1 MRRTAQA
8 ALAVHRFAG
17 RSQAA
22 VRDPLVGPGDL
33 PVTTD
38 FRDVLIPILRRH
50 GKTFP
55 RPRADAAWASGWG
68 RVIALAS
75 G

>member
-1 MRRTAQA
+1 LRRTAQA

-17 RSQAA
+17 RVQAA

-50 GKTFP
+50 APDADMAKVFP
-55 RPRADAAWASGWG
+55 GHEPMPLGQAAGDA
-68 RVIALAS
+68 
-75 G
+75 